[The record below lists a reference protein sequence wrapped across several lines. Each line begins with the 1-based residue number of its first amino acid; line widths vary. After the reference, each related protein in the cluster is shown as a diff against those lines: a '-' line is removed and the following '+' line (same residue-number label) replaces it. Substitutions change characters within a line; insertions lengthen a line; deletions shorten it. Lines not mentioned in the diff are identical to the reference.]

1 MGGCQGAIRR
11 SVRFARW
18 SPRPTRCLR
27 AFNRE
32 LLRDDRGEP
41 DRRPNAARHAKLS
54 LQMHCARRGNACG
67 SARRRTRTSP
77 VQTGNSR
84 LPGSAWKANCSRNAP
99 YDGHPE
105 FLHEIQTAIAKQR
118 QAAGQTR
125 RAAKHYGTEANLDA
139 SREDR
144 QRLISEHAELLLRA
158 VTAEEA
164 LARMNRRAPVP
175 LKMTDDTLEAS

>member
-1 MGGCQGAIRR
+1 M
-11 SVRFARW
+11 
-18 SPRPTRCLR
+18 
-27 AFNRE
+27 
-32 LLRDDRGEP
+32 
-41 DRRPNAARHAKLS
+41 
-54 LQMHCARRGNACG
+54 
-67 SARRRTRTSP
+67 
-77 VQTGNSR
+77 QTGNSR

-125 RAAKHYGTEANLDA
+125 RAAKHYGTEADLDA

-175 LKMTDDTLEAS
+175 LKMNVLQTGSSMALVSRAISPVGSELRATEPRSVAYEPRLLSRLPSQGAGVSRVDRLVKFPVSVCSWWGWRVGSGREAC